1 MMHERN
7 EGPTGSQ
14 ADMSKKRDWITKKM
28 IWKQL
33 DDDVKTQYLPRAL
46 VKGYM
51 RPDGTSYYV
60 AIPKKIRE
68 LFKLNGGEYFITK
81 AKPEKGAILLKL
93 VEFADEEPNVEPE
106 TK

>member
-1 MMHERN
+1 MPN
-7 EGPTGSQ
+7 E
-14 ADMSKKRDWITKKM
+14 DKKAEHQR
-28 IWKQL
+28 
-33 DDDVKTQYLPRAL
+33 VL

-60 AIPKKIRE
+60 VIPKKIRE
-68 LFKLNGGEYFITK
+68 LFNLNGGEYFLMK

-93 VEFADEEPNVEPE
+93 VEFADEEPELEPV